1 MPERGDPEESQ
12 RCRPV
17 RVKFLLSSVY
27 PADLHNADYKN
38 SSKAEGMRP
47 FPVKREL
54 QFIN

>member
-27 PADLHNADYKN
+27 PADLHNAD
-38 SSKAEGMRP
+38 
-47 FPVKREL
+47 
-54 QFIN
+54 